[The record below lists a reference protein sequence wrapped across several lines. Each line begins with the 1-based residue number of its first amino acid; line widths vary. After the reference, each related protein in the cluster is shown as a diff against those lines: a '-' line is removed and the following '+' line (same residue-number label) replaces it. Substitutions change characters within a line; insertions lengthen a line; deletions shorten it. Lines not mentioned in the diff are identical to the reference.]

1 MSLVE
6 AARVWL
12 ARDPDSK
19 TRAEVE
25 QLISVNDEAGL
36 TDRFGTRLAFGTAG
50 LRGLFGAGPNRMN
63 RLVVR
68 ETTAGLASYLLEND
82 DEAGRR
88 GVVVGYDG
96 RRQSREFAEDTASV
110 LAGYGIVVH
119 LFDREAPTPLT
130 AYAVIKLGA
139 AAGVMITAS
148 HNPPDYNGYKVY
160 WSNGAQIISPIDE
173 GIALAIDKAAKTDI
187 LWRDLAH
194 AKSDGLVRM
203 LGDETEEAY
212 LQAVRELSVHRSP
225 AKRDAIVIAYTP
237 MHGVGANVAE
247 KALAR
252 AGFTKVH
259 TVKEQREPDGNFPTV
274 KFPNPEEPGAM
285 DLAFALASKV
295 KADLVLA
302 NDPDADRLAVGLPDG
317 NGGYRMLTGDQVG
330 VLLGDDLIAAQP
342 KNAVVGTSI
351 VSSRMLGLIAR
362 ARGADYFETLTG
374 FKWIANA
381 AIERHARG
389 QHFVFGYEEA
399 LGYTV
404 GELVRD
410 KDGISAVA
418 AFAELVASCAAKGET
433 IWQRLEKLYREHGL
447 FLTVQKSL
455 ALKPG
460 VSVGAMLR
468 ENPPTHIGPHA
479 IVRTSDLS
487 TATVTSKSGT
497 KEPIDLPK
505 SDVLIYL
512 LEDDSR
518 IIVRPS
524 GTEPKLK
531 CYYEVRTTVSPT
543 ETMAQ
548 AEATARKSLDALIHA
563 HSATMPV

>member
-139 AAGVMITAS
+139 AAGVMVTAS

-173 GIALAIDKAAKTDI
+173 GIALAIDKAAKADI

-212 LQAVRELSVHRSP
+212 LKAVRELSVHRSP

-342 KNAVVGTSI
+342 KNAVVGTD
-351 VSSRMLGLIAR
+351 RLLP
-362 ARGADYFETLTG
+362 
-374 FKWIANA
+374 
-381 AIERHARG
+381 HARPHRPRAWSRLFRNADRL
-389 QHFVFGYEEA
+389 QMDRQRRHRAPRPRPA
-399 LGYTV
+399 LR
-404 GELVRD
+404 VRLR
-410 KDGISAVA
+410 GGAG
-418 AFAELVASCAAKGET
+418 L
-433 IWQRLEKLYREHGL
+433 HGRR
-447 FLTVQKSL
+447 
-455 ALKPG
+455 A
-460 VSVGAMLR
+460 
-468 ENPPTHIGPHA
+468 GP
-479 IVRTSDLS
+479 R
-487 TATVTSKSGT
+487 
-497 KEPIDLPK
+497 
-505 SDVLIYL
+505 
-512 LEDDSR
+512 
-518 IIVRPS
+518 
-524 GTEPKLK
+524 
-531 CYYEVRTTVSPT
+531 
-543 ETMAQ
+543 
-548 AEATARKSLDALIHA
+548 
-563 HSATMPV
+563 

>member
-1 MSLVE
+1 MSHIE
-6 AARVWL
+6 SARLWL
-12 ARDPDSK
+12 SRDPDPN

-25 QLISVNDEAGL
+25 KLLFANDSAALG
-36 TDRFGTRLAFGTAG
+36 DRFATRLAFGTAG

-68 ETTAGLASYLLEND
+68 ETTSGLAAYLLEHVR
-82 DEAGRR
+82 EAGRR

-96 RRQSREFAEDTASV
+96 RRQSREFARDTAAV
-110 LAGYGIVVH
+110 LAGYGIIVH
-119 LFDREAPTPLT
+119 LFDRELPTPLT
-130 AYAVIKLGA
+130 AFAVKEYGA

-160 WSNGAQIISPIDE
+160 WENGAQIISPIDE
-173 GIALAIDKAAKTDI
+173 GIARAIDEAAKSEI
-187 LWRDLAH
+187 LWRDPDQAV
-194 AKSDGLVRM
+194 KDGLVRM
-203 LGDETEEAY
+203 LGNDTVEAY
-212 LQAVRELSVHRSP
+212 LKAVRALSVHPASP
-225 AKRDAIVIAYTP
+225 KRDSMVIAYTP
-237 MHGVGANVAE
+237 LHGVGAGVTE
-247 KALAR
+247 TALAR

-259 TVKEQREPDGNFPTV
+259 TVREQREPDGNFPTV

-285 DLAFALASKV
+285 DLALALASKV
-295 KADLVLA
+295 KADLVMA
-302 NDPDADRLAVGLPDG
+302 NDPDADRLAVGLPHA

-342 KNAVVGTSI
+342 KNPVVGCSI
-351 VSSRMLGLIAR
+351 VSSRMLGHIAR

-381 AIERHARG
+381 AITRHARN
-389 QHFVFGYEEA
+389 QSFVFGYEEA

-410 KDGISAVA
+410 KDGVSAVV
-418 AFAELVASCAAKGET
+418 AFAELAASCAERGESV
-433 IWQRLEKLYREHGL
+433 WQRLEKLYREHGL

-468 ENPPTHIGPHA
+468 ANPPKKVGR
-479 IVRTSDLS
+479 RTVERTMDFA
-487 TATVTSKSGT
+487 TATTTMRSGAQ
-497 KEPIDLPK
+497 EAIDLPK

-512 LEDDSR
+512 LDDDSR
-518 IIVRPS
+518 VIVRPS

-531 CYYEVRTTVSPT
+531 CYYEVRETVAAN
-543 ETMAQ
+543 ETMEQ
-548 AEATARKSLDALIHA
+548 AEERARRVLDELMREHGATLA
-563 HSATMPV
+563 